1 MLILWEE
8 CRLRVF
14 ENRVLRTM
22 YGSKRYEVIW
32 EWRKLHYEEFSD
44 VYYSPNI
51 IQVIKSRRVR
61 WAQHVTHMGE
71 RRGVY
76 RILVGK
82 PDGNRPL
89 GRPRRIWENN
99 IKISRQWDV
108 GYGLDRAGSE

>member
-51 IQVIKSRRVR
+51 IQVIKSRRMR
-61 WAQHVTHMGE
+61 WTGHVGEWRRVYRYLVERVE
-71 RRGVY
+71 RR
-76 RILVGK
+76 
-82 PDGNRPL
+82 RPL
-89 GRPRRIWENN
+89 G
-99 IKISRQWDV
+99 
-108 GYGLDRAGSE
+108 